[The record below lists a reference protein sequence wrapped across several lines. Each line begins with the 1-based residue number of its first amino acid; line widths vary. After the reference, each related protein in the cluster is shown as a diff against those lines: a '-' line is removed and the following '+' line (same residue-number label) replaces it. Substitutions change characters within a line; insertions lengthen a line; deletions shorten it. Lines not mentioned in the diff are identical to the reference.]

1 MAPGIH
7 WRKKR
12 KKWYLALLNFCR
24 LLIRKFGAFR
34 WMHPRKGYWGVFIWE
49 NSHRR
54 EFHTGMTFW
63 FRIAF
68 TWWLSHFVSRYLK
81 VHFMLIKIHAWFK
94 IANITHELPVPV
106 YRRTKFTPK
115 SVVVS
120 LSFRVTWYRCE
131 ISYRSEILAP
141 VQQPG
146 WLAPVWHSVVVS
158 CNKCRA
164 MRGNRSELAPARK
177 SLLCHSL
184 PLVSNA
190 LVIYFWPC
198 QNHRDHFE
206 ILSSSKTD

>member
-1 MAPGIH
+1 MILSGITFLPIVNSKIWGLSLDAP
-7 WRKKR
+7 K
-12 KKWYLALLNFCR
+12 
-24 LLIRKFGAFR
+24 
-34 WMHPRKGYWGVFIWE
+34 KGYWGVFIWE

-68 TWWLSHFVSRYLK
+68 TWWLSHFISRYLK
-81 VHFMLIKIHAWFK
+81 VHFMLIKYTCDSKSQTLRMRYPFQSTGRPI
-94 IANITHELPVPV
+94 L
-106 YRRTKFTPK
+106 RRNGCRLAF
-115 SVVVS
+115 
-120 LSFRVTWYRCE
+120 TWYRCE

-184 PLVSNA
+184 SLVSNA

>member
-68 TWWLSHFVSRYLK
+68 TWWLSHFISRYLK
-81 VHFMLIKIHAWFK
+81 VHFMLIKY
-94 IANITHELPVPV
+94 T
-106 YRRTKFTPK
+106 RDSK
-115 SVVVS
+115 SQT
-120 LSFRVTWYRCE
+120 LRMSFPFQSTGRPNSHRKVWSFRCE

-164 MRGNRSELAPARK
+164 VRGNRSELAPARK

-184 PLVSNA
+184 SFNER
-190 LVIYFWPC
+190 
-198 QNHRDHFE
+198 H
-206 ILSSSKTD
+206 

>member
-1 MAPGIH
+1 MRIH

-12 KKWYLALLNFCR
+12 KKMILSG
-24 LLIRKFGAFR
+24 IKFLPVVNSKIWGLSLDA
-34 WMHPRKGYWGVFIWE
+34 PKKGYWGVFIWE
-49 NSHRR
+49 NWHRR

-68 TWWLSHFVSRYLK
+68 TWWLSHFISRYLK

-106 YRRTKFTPK
+106 YRQTKFTPK

-141 VQQPG
+141 VQQLG

-164 MRGNRSELAPARK
+164 MRGNRSELAPAQK

-184 PLVSNA
+184 SFNER
-190 LVIYFWPC
+190 
-198 QNHRDHFE
+198 H
-206 ILSSSKTD
+206 

>member
-1 MAPGIH
+1 
-7 WRKKR
+7 
-12 KKWYLALLNFCR
+12 
-24 LLIRKFGAFR
+24 
-34 WMHPRKGYWGVFIWE
+34 MHPRKDIGGCLYEKTQFLISDSVYMMTE
-49 NSHRR
+49 S
-54 EFHTGMTFW
+54 FHISLFEGT
-63 FRIAF
+63 
-68 TWWLSHFVSRYLK
+68 LHVD
-81 VHFMLIKIHAWFK
+81 KIHAWFK

-106 YRRTKFTPK
+106 YRQTKFTPK

-120 LSFRVTWYRCE
+120 LSFRVTWYRCD
-131 ISYRSEILAP
+131 ISYRCEILAP

-184 PLVSNA
+184 SLVSKA